1 MSEKS
6 LSKKFSI
13 GLNLTPDENDNRKL
27 LEDYHQYLSSLYFSF
42 PMGMQYYSRLG
53 IKDEFQDED
62 SAQRL
67 FNVLTYAKELG
78 VRREPGLEYLSSFR
92 S

>member
-27 LEDYHQYLSSLYFSF
+27 LEDYHQSF
-42 PMGMQYYSRLG
+42 CGSRLRP
-53 IKDEFQDED
+53 KRMALRSKAASTTEYD
-62 SAQRL
+62 SKPFTRAILLGGL
-67 FNVLTYAKELG
+67 FVWG
-78 VRREPGLEYLSSFR
+78 
-92 S
+92 

>member
-42 PMGMQYYSRLG
+42 PMGMQYYSCLLYTSDAA
-53 IKDEFQDED
+53 DE
-62 SAQRL
+62 L
-67 FNVLTYAKELG
+67 
-78 VRREPGLEYLSSFR
+78 
-92 S
+92 

>member
-27 LEDYHQYLSSLYFSF
+27 LEDHL
-42 PMGMQYYSRLG
+42 
-53 IKDEFQDED
+53 
-62 SAQRL
+62 
-67 FNVLTYAKELG
+67 
-78 VRREPGLEYLSSFR
+78 
-92 S
+92 

>member
-27 LEDYHQYLSSLYFSF
+27 LEDYHRACISHF
-42 PMGMQYYSRLG
+42 RWVCNTTLG
-53 IKDEFQDED
+53 
-62 SAQRL
+62 
-67 FNVLTYAKELG
+67 
-78 VRREPGLEYLSSFR
+78 
-92 S
+92 